1 MITWLFHAKTAQGI
15 DVFVVASNKPDDN
28 IQIYIMSAQKR
39 QEVSHCT
46 SIIHAVI
53 VYLDFIPI
61 FFGPLQNTFKHSVT
75 SKKKNHTHAC
85 KINIFK
91 DNDLE
96 FTKFLK

>member
-15 DVFVVASNKPDDN
+15 DVFVEAFNKPDDN

-61 FFGPLQNTFKHSVT
+61 FFGPLQNTFNIRLRQR
-75 SKKKNHTHAC
+75 KKTTHMPVR
-85 KINIFK
+85 
-91 DNDLE
+91 
-96 FTKFLK
+96 